1 MVPQQ
6 AFGLFSSN
14 TFVYSLS
21 QERVLNY
28 LPKLLIAEGKRGIM
42 HPLQP
47 SDDKLAEVHAASFLR
62 IAALSLGA
70 GSLIY
75 LFVLRFTV
83 PDQVARMAGPSAL
96 LLVSAIALHCLRRHR
111 IRVGLL
117 ALGFGVW
124 LEITLMAAITG
135 GVKAP
140 AIYLYPL
147 IILMAGWLIGQ
158 RMALAFAFIS
168 VLACVIL
175 TLADSVGLLVPVPNR
190 SHLLLIIQAG
200 VLIFTAFIVI
210 RIVGGYQAR
219 IEDVKRLGGELHE
232 RISALAASEASFH
245 GLFNTVYEAIYILD
259 RDGRFLA
266 VNDGAVRMYG
276 YPREALV
283 GRTPEFVS
291 APGRN
296 DLANVAAMMAQAFAG
311 EPQRFEFWG
320 LRASGEAFPKDVRLV
335 RGTWFGQDVLIAT
348 ADDIT
353 EQVKARAEVR
363 SLNESLEKRVQE
375 RTSDLTA
382 ANRELESFAYSISHD
397 LRSPLRA
404 IDGFSHLLAEE
415 YGHKLDD
422 QGRDYLGRVRKA
434 VQRMG
439 TLIDD
444 ILELSRV
451 TRKEMRREQV
461 DLGRLAMEVNEEI
474 ARGWSG
480 NLPILSL
487 PQRCMVDGD
496 PQLLRLMMQNLL
508 GNAWKYTSRNPAPT
522 VEFGSESVDGKQAF
536 YVRDNGV
543 GFDMA
548 HAGRLFTPFQRL
560 HKPEDFQGSGI
571 GLATVAR
578 IVHRHGGR
586 IWAVSAPDAGAT
598 FRFTLG

>member
-1 MVPQQ
+1 MQ
-6 AFGLFSSN
+6 A
-14 TFVYSLS
+14 
-21 QERVLNY
+21 
-28 LPKLLIAEGKRGIM
+28 
-42 HPLQP
+42 LQT
-47 SDDKLAEVHAASFLR
+47 SDDQLAEEHAAAFLLM
-62 IAALSLGA
+62 AALSLAA

-75 LFVLRFTV
+75 LLILRLAV
-83 PDQVARMAGPSAL
+83 PDQIMRMAGPSVL
-96 LLVSAIALHCLRRHR
+96 MLVSAFAIYCHRRRR
-111 IRVGLL
+111 IRAGLL
-117 ALGFGVW
+117 ALGIGIW
-124 LEITLMAAITG
+124 LEITLMAVITG
-135 GVKAP
+135 GMKAP

-147 IILMAGWLIGQ
+147 IILMAGWLLGL
-158 RMALAFAFIS
+158 RLALGFAFMS

-175 TLADSVGLLVPVPNR
+175 TLAESAGLIEPVPNR
-190 SHLLLIIQAG
+190 SLLLLVIQAG
-200 VLIFTAFIVI
+200 ALIFTTVIVS
-210 RIVGGYQAR
+210 RIVGSYQAR
-219 IEDVKRLGGELHE
+219 LEDVKRLGTELNQ
-232 RISALAASEASFH
+232 RMSALAASEASFH

-276 YPREALV
+276 YPRETLV

-291 APGRN
+291 APDRN
-296 DLANVAAMMAQAFAG
+296 DLAAVAAMMQRAFAG

-320 LRASGEAFPKDVRLV
+320 RRADGEAFPKDVRLV

-353 EQVKARAEVR
+353 GQVQAREEIR
-363 SLNESLEKRVQE
+363 RLNAGLEKRVQE
-375 RTSDLTA
+375 RTSELTA

-404 IDGFSHLLAEE
+404 IDGFSHLLAEDYE
-415 YGHKLDD
+415 DKLDH

-451 TRKEMRREQV
+451 TRQEMRRESV
-461 DLGRLAMEVNEEI
+461 DLGRLAEELNEEI
-474 ARGWSG
+474 ARAWPGKQ
-480 NLPILSL
+480 PAISL
-487 PQRCMVDGD
+487 PGRCLAEGD
-496 PQLLRLMMQNLL
+496 PQLLRLMLQNLL
-508 GNAWKYTSRNPAPT
+508 ENAWKYSGRNPAPEI
-522 VEFGSESVDGKQAF
+522 EFGCETLDGRQVC

-560 HKPEDFQGSGI
+560 HKPEDFQGNGI

-578 IVHRHGGR
+578 IVRRHGGR
-586 IWAVSAPDAGAT
+586 IWAESAPGAGAT

>member
-1 MVPQQ
+1 MQ
-6 AFGLFSSN
+6 A
-14 TFVYSLS
+14 
-21 QERVLNY
+21 
-28 LPKLLIAEGKRGIM
+28 
-42 HPLQP
+42 LQP
-47 SDDKLAEVHAASFLR
+47 SDDQLAEEHAAAFLLM
-62 IAALSLGA
+62 AALSLAA

-75 LFVLRFTV
+75 LLILRLAV
-83 PDQVARMAGPSAL
+83 PDQIMRMAGPSVL
-96 LLVSAIALHCLRRHR
+96 MLVSAFAIYCHRRRR
-111 IRVGLL
+111 IRAGLL
-117 ALGFGVW
+117 ALGIGIW
-124 LEITLMAAITG
+124 LEITLMAVITG

-147 IILMAGWLIGQ
+147 IILMAGWLLGL
-158 RMALAFAFIS
+158 RLALGFAFMS

-175 TLADSVGLLVPVPNR
+175 TLAESAGLIEPVPNR
-190 SHLLLIIQAG
+190 SLLLLVIQAG
-200 VLIFTAFIVI
+200 ALIFTTVIVS
-210 RIVGGYQAR
+210 RIVGSYQAR
-219 IEDVKRLGGELHE
+219 LEDVKRLGTELNQ
-232 RISALAASEASFH
+232 RMSALAASEASFH

-276 YPREALV
+276 YPRETLV

-291 APGRN
+291 APDRN
-296 DLANVAAMMAQAFAG
+296 DLAAVAAMMQRAFAG

-320 LRASGEAFPKDVRLV
+320 RRADGEAFPKDVRLV

-353 EQVKARAEVR
+353 GQVQAREEIR
-363 SLNESLEKRVQE
+363 RLNAGLEKRVQE
-375 RTSDLTA
+375 RTSELTA

-404 IDGFSHLLAEE
+404 IDGFSHLLAEDYE
-415 YGHKLDD
+415 DKLDH

-451 TRKEMRREQV
+451 TRQEMRREPV
-461 DLGRLAMEVNEEI
+461 DLGRLAAELNEEI
-474 ARGWSG
+474 ARAWPGKQ
-480 NLPILSL
+480 PAISL
-487 PQRCMVDGD
+487 PGRCLAEGD
-496 PQLLRLMMQNLL
+496 PQLLRLMLQNLL
-508 GNAWKYTSRNPAPT
+508 ENAWKYSGRNPAPEI
-522 VEFGSESVDGKQAF
+522 EFGCETLDGRQVC

-560 HKPEDFQGSGI
+560 HKPEDFQGNGI

-578 IVHRHGGR
+578 IVRRHGGR
-586 IWAVSAPDAGAT
+586 IWAESAPGAGAT

>member
-1 MVPQQ
+1 MQ
-6 AFGLFSSN
+6 A
-14 TFVYSLS
+14 
-21 QERVLNY
+21 
-28 LPKLLIAEGKRGIM
+28 
-42 HPLQP
+42 LQP
-47 SDDKLAEVHAASFLR
+47 SDDQLAEEHAAAFLLM
-62 IAALSLGA
+62 AALSLAA

-75 LFVLRFTV
+75 LLILRLAV
-83 PDQVARMAGPSAL
+83 PDQIMRMAGPSVL
-96 LLVSAIALHCLRRHR
+96 MLVSAFAIYCHRRRR
-111 IRVGLL
+111 IRAGLL
-117 ALGFGVW
+117 ALGIGIW
-124 LEITLMAAITG
+124 LEITLMAVITG
-135 GVKAP
+135 GMKAP

-147 IILMAGWLIGQ
+147 IILMAGWLLGL
-158 RMALAFAFIS
+158 RLALGFAFMS

-175 TLADSVGLLVPVPNR
+175 TLAESAGLIEPVPNR
-190 SHLLLIIQAG
+190 SLLLLVIQAG
-200 VLIFTAFIVI
+200 ALIFTTVIVS
-210 RIVGGYQAR
+210 RIVGSYQAR
-219 IEDVKRLGGELHE
+219 LEDVKRLGTELNQ
-232 RISALAASEASFH
+232 RMSALAASEASFH

-276 YPREALV
+276 YPRETLV

-291 APGRN
+291 APDRN
-296 DLANVAAMMAQAFAG
+296 DLAAVAAMMQRAFAG

-320 LRASGEAFPKDVRLV
+320 RRADGEAFPKDVRLV

-353 EQVKARAEVR
+353 GQVQAREEIR
-363 SLNESLEKRVQE
+363 RLNAGLEKRVQE
-375 RTSDLTA
+375 RTSELTA

-404 IDGFSHLLAEE
+404 IDGFSHLLAEDYE
-415 YGHKLDD
+415 DKLDH

-451 TRKEMRREQV
+451 TRQEMRREPV
-461 DLGRLAMEVNEEI
+461 DLGRLAEELNEEI
-474 ARGWSG
+474 ARAWPGKQ
-480 NLPILSL
+480 PAISL
-487 PQRCMVDGD
+487 PGRCLAEGD
-496 PQLLRLMMQNLL
+496 PQLLRLMLQNLL
-508 GNAWKYTSRNPAPT
+508 ENAWKYSGRNSAPEI
-522 VEFGSESVDGKQAF
+522 EFGCETLDGRQVC

-560 HKPEDFQGSGI
+560 HKPEDFQGNGI

-578 IVHRHGGR
+578 IVRRHGGR
-586 IWAVSAPDAGAT
+586 IWAESAPGAGAT

>member
-1 MVPQQ
+1 MQ
-6 AFGLFSSN
+6 A
-14 TFVYSLS
+14 
-21 QERVLNY
+21 
-28 LPKLLIAEGKRGIM
+28 
-42 HPLQP
+42 LQP
-47 SDDKLAEVHAASFLR
+47 SDDQLAEEHAAAFLLM
-62 IAALSLGA
+62 AALSLAA

-75 LFVLRFTV
+75 LLILRLAV
-83 PDQVARMAGPSAL
+83 PDQIMRMAGPSVL
-96 LLVSAIALHCLRRHR
+96 MLVSAFAIYCHRRRR
-111 IRVGLL
+111 IRAGLL
-117 ALGFGVW
+117 ALGIGIW
-124 LEITLMAAITG
+124 LEITLMAVITG
-135 GVKAP
+135 GMKAP

-147 IILMAGWLIGQ
+147 IILMAGWLLGL
-158 RMALAFAFIS
+158 RLALGFAFMS

-175 TLADSVGLLVPVPNR
+175 TLAESAGLIEPVPNR
-190 SHLLLIIQAG
+190 SLLLLVIQAG
-200 VLIFTAFIVI
+200 ALIFTTVIVS
-210 RIVGGYQAR
+210 RIVGSYQAR
-219 IEDVKRLGGELHE
+219 LEDVKRLGTELNQ
-232 RISALAASEASFH
+232 RMSALAASEASFH

-276 YPREALV
+276 YPRETLV

-291 APGRN
+291 APDRN
-296 DLANVAAMMAQAFAG
+296 DLAAVAAMMQRAFAG

-320 LRASGEAFPKDVRLV
+320 RRADGEAFPKDVRLV

-353 EQVKARAEVR
+353 GQVQAREEIR
-363 SLNESLEKRVQE
+363 RLNAGLEKRVQE
-375 RTSDLTA
+375 RTSELTA

-404 IDGFSHLLAEE
+404 IDGFSHLLAEDYE
-415 YGHKLDD
+415 DKLDH

-451 TRKEMRREQV
+451 TRQEMRRESV
-461 DLGRLAMEVNEEI
+461 DLGRLAEELNEEI
-474 ARGWSG
+474 ARAWPGKQ
-480 NLPILSL
+480 PAISL
-487 PQRCMVDGD
+487 PGRCLAEGD
-496 PQLLRLMMQNLL
+496 PQLLRLMLQNLL
-508 GNAWKYTSRNPAPT
+508 ENAWKYSGRNPAPEI
-522 VEFGSESVDGKQAF
+522 EFGCETLDGRQVC

-560 HKPEDFQGSGI
+560 HKPEEFQGNGI

-578 IVHRHGGR
+578 IVRRHGGR
-586 IWAVSAPDAGAT
+586 IWAESAPGAGAT

>member
-1 MVPQQ
+1 M
-6 AFGLFSSN
+6 FSSN

>member
-1 MVPQQ
+1 MQ
-6 AFGLFSSN
+6 A
-14 TFVYSLS
+14 
-21 QERVLNY
+21 
-28 LPKLLIAEGKRGIM
+28 
-42 HPLQP
+42 LQP
-47 SDDKLAEVHAASFLR
+47 SDDQLAEEHAAAFLLM
-62 IAALSLGA
+62 AALSLAA

-75 LFVLRFTV
+75 LLTLRLAV
-83 PDQVARMAGPSAL
+83 PDQVARLAGPSVL
-96 LLVSAIALHCLRRHR
+96 ILVSAFAIYCHRRR
-111 IRVGLL
+111 RVRAGLL
-117 ALGFGVW
+117 ALGIGIW
-124 LEITLMAAITG
+124 LEITLMAVITG
-135 GVKAP
+135 GMKAP

-147 IILMAGWLIGQ
+147 IILMAGWLLGL
-158 RMALAFAFIS
+158 RLALGFAFMS
-168 VLACVIL
+168 VLACVVL
-175 TLADSVGLLVPVPNR
+175 TLAESAGLIAPVPNR
-190 SHLLLIIQAG
+190 SLLLLVIQAG
-200 VLIFTAFIVI
+200 ALIFTTVIVS
-210 RIVGGYQAR
+210 RIVGSYQAR
-219 IEDVKRLGGELHE
+219 LEDVKRLGTELNE
-232 RISALAASEASFH
+232 RMSALAASEASFH

-276 YPREALV
+276 YPREILV

-296 DLANVAAMMAQAFAG
+296 DLAAVAAMMQRAFAG

-320 LRASGEAFPKDVRLV
+320 RRADGEAFPKEVRLV

-353 EQVKARAEVR
+353 GQVQAREEIR
-363 SLNESLEKRVQE
+363 HLNAGLEKRVQE
-375 RTSDLTA
+375 RTSELTA

-404 IDGFSHLLAEE
+404 IDGFSHLLAEDYE
-415 YGHKLDD
+415 GKLDE

-451 TRKEMRREQV
+451 TRQEMRREPV
-461 DLGRLAMEVNEEI
+461 DLGRLAAELNEEI
-474 ARGWSG
+474 ARAW
-480 NLPILSL
+480 PDRHPALSL
-487 PQRCMVDGD
+487 TGHCLVEGD
-496 PQLLRLMMQNLL
+496 PQLLRLMLQNLL
-508 GNAWKYTSRNPAPT
+508 ENAWKYSARHPAPEI
-522 VEFGSESVDGKQAF
+522 EFGCETLDGRQVC

-560 HKPEDFQGSGI
+560 HKPEEFQGNGI
-571 GLATVAR
+571 GLATVSR
-578 IVHRHGGR
+578 IVRRHGGR
-586 IWAVSAPDAGAT
+586 IWAESSPGAGAT

>member
-1 MVPQQ
+1 MQ
-6 AFGLFSSN
+6 A
-14 TFVYSLS
+14 
-21 QERVLNY
+21 
-28 LPKLLIAEGKRGIM
+28 
-42 HPLQP
+42 LQT
-47 SDDKLAEVHAASFLR
+47 SDDQLAEEHAAAFLLM
-62 IAALSLGA
+62 AALSLAA

-75 LFVLRFTV
+75 LLILRLAV
-83 PDQVARMAGPSAL
+83 PDQIMRMAGPSVL
-96 LLVSAIALHCLRRHR
+96 MLVSAFAIYCHRRRR
-111 IRVGLL
+111 IRAGLL
-117 ALGFGVW
+117 ALGIGIW
-124 LEITLMAAITG
+124 LEITLMAVITG

-147 IILMAGWLIGQ
+147 IILMAGWLLGL
-158 RMALAFAFIS
+158 RLALGFAFMS

-175 TLADSVGLLVPVPNR
+175 TLAESAGLIEPVPNR
-190 SHLLLIIQAG
+190 SLLLLVIQAG
-200 VLIFTAFIVI
+200 ALIFTTVIVS
-210 RIVGGYQAR
+210 RIVGSYQAR
-219 IEDVKRLGGELHE
+219 LEDVKRLGTELNQ
-232 RISALAASEASFH
+232 RMSALAASEASFH

-276 YPREALV
+276 YPRETLV

-291 APGRN
+291 APDRN
-296 DLANVAAMMAQAFAG
+296 DLAAVAAMMQRAFAG

-320 LRASGEAFPKDVRLV
+320 RRADGEAFPKDVRLV

-353 EQVKARAEVR
+353 GQVQAREEIR
-363 SLNESLEKRVQE
+363 RLNAGLEKRVQE
-375 RTSDLTA
+375 RTSELTA

-404 IDGFSHLLAEE
+404 IDGFSHLLAEDYE
-415 YGHKLDD
+415 DKLDH

-451 TRKEMRREQV
+451 TRQEMRREPV
-461 DLGRLAMEVNEEI
+461 DLGRLAAELNEEI
-474 ARGWSG
+474 ARAWPGKQ
-480 NLPILSL
+480 PAISL
-487 PQRCMVDGD
+487 PGRCLAEGN
-496 PQLLRLMMQNLL
+496 PQLLRLMLQNLL
-508 GNAWKYTSRNPAPT
+508 ENAWKYSGRNPAPEI
-522 VEFGSESVDGKQAF
+522 EFGCETLDGRQVC

-560 HKPEDFQGSGI
+560 HKPEDFQGNGI

-578 IVHRHGGR
+578 IVRRHGGR
-586 IWAVSAPDAGAT
+586 IWAESAPGAGAT

>member
-1 MVPQQ
+1 MQ
-6 AFGLFSSN
+6 
-14 TFVYSLS
+14 T
-21 QERVLNY
+21 
-28 LPKLLIAEGKRGIM
+28 
-42 HPLQP
+42 LQP
-47 SDDKLAEVHAASFLR
+47 SDDQLAEEHAAAFLLM
-62 IAALSLGA
+62 AALSLAA

-75 LFVLRFTV
+75 LLILRLAV
-83 PDQVARMAGPSAL
+83 PDQIMRMAGPSVL
-96 LLVSAIALHCLRRHR
+96 MLVSAFAIYCHRRRR
-111 IRVGLL
+111 IRAGLL
-117 ALGFGVW
+117 ALGIGIW
-124 LEITLMAAITG
+124 LEITLMAVITG

-147 IILMAGWLIGQ
+147 IILMAGWLLGL
-158 RMALAFAFIS
+158 RLALGFAFMS

-175 TLADSVGLLVPVPNR
+175 TLAESAGLIEPVPNR
-190 SHLLLIIQAG
+190 SLLLLVIQAG
-200 VLIFTAFIVI
+200 ALIFTTVIVS
-210 RIVGGYQAR
+210 RIVGSYQAR
-219 IEDVKRLGGELHE
+219 LEDVKRLGTELNQ
-232 RISALAASEASFH
+232 RMSALAASEASFH

-276 YPREALV
+276 YPRETLV

-291 APGRN
+291 APDRN
-296 DLANVAAMMAQAFAG
+296 DLAAVAAMMQRAFAG

-320 LRASGEAFPKDVRLV
+320 RRADGEAFPKDVRLV

-353 EQVKARAEVR
+353 GQVQAREEIR
-363 SLNESLEKRVQE
+363 RLNAGLEKRVQE
-375 RTSDLTA
+375 RTSELTA

-404 IDGFSHLLAEE
+404 IDGFSHLLAEDYE
-415 YGHKLDD
+415 DKLDH

-451 TRKEMRREQV
+451 TRQEMRREPV
-461 DLGRLAMEVNEEI
+461 DLGRLAAELNEEI
-474 ARGWSG
+474 ARAWPGKQ
-480 NLPILSL
+480 PAISL
-487 PQRCMVDGD
+487 PGRCLAEGD
-496 PQLLRLMMQNLL
+496 PQLLRLMLQNLL
-508 GNAWKYTSRNPAPT
+508 ENAWKYSGRNPAPEI
-522 VEFGSESVDGKQAF
+522 EFGCETLDGRQVC

-560 HKPEDFQGSGI
+560 HKPEDFQGNGI

-578 IVHRHGGR
+578 IVRRHGGR
-586 IWAVSAPDAGAT
+586 IWAESAPGAGAT

>member
-1 MVPQQ
+1 MQ
-6 AFGLFSSN
+6 A
-14 TFVYSLS
+14 
-21 QERVLNY
+21 
-28 LPKLLIAEGKRGIM
+28 
-42 HPLQP
+42 LQP
-47 SDDKLAEVHAASFLR
+47 SDDQLAEEHAAAFLLM
-62 IAALSLGA
+62 AALSLAA

-75 LFVLRFTV
+75 LLILRLAV
-83 PDQVARMAGPSAL
+83 PDQIMRMAGPSVL
-96 LLVSAIALHCLRRHR
+96 MLVSAFAIYCHRRRR
-111 IRVGLL
+111 IRAGLL
-117 ALGFGVW
+117 ALGIGIW
-124 LEITLMAAITG
+124 LEITLMAVITG
-135 GVKAP
+135 GMKAP

-147 IILMAGWLIGQ
+147 IILMAGWLLGL
-158 RMALAFAFIS
+158 RLALGFAFMS

-175 TLADSVGLLVPVPNR
+175 TLAESAGLIEPVPNR
-190 SHLLLIIQAG
+190 SLLLLVIQAG
-200 VLIFTAFIVI
+200 ALIFTTVIVS
-210 RIVGGYQAR
+210 RIVGSYQAR
-219 IEDVKRLGGELHE
+219 LEDVKRLGTELNQ
-232 RISALAASEASFH
+232 RMSALAASEASFH

-276 YPREALV
+276 YPRETLV

-291 APGRN
+291 APDRN
-296 DLANVAAMMAQAFAG
+296 DLAAVAAMMQRAFAG

-320 LRASGEAFPKDVRLV
+320 RRADGEAFPKDVRLV

-353 EQVKARAEVR
+353 GQVQAREEIR
-363 SLNESLEKRVQE
+363 RLNAGLEKRVQE
-375 RTSDLTA
+375 RTSELTA

-404 IDGFSHLLAEE
+404 IDGFSHLLAEDYE
-415 YGHKLDD
+415 DKLDH

-451 TRKEMRREQV
+451 TRQEMRREPV
-461 DLGRLAMEVNEEI
+461 DLGRLAAELNEEI
-474 ARGWSG
+474 ARAWPGKQ
-480 NLPILSL
+480 PAISL
-487 PQRCMVDGD
+487 PGRCLAEGD
-496 PQLLRLMMQNLL
+496 PQLLRLMLQNLL
-508 GNAWKYTSRNPAPT
+508 ENAWKYSGRNPAPEI
-522 VEFGSESVDGKQAF
+522 EFGCETLDGRQVC

-560 HKPEDFQGSGI
+560 HKPEDFQGNGI

-578 IVHRHGGR
+578 IVRRHGGR
-586 IWAVSAPDAGAT
+586 IWAESAPGAGAT

>member
-1 MVPQQ
+1 MQ
-6 AFGLFSSN
+6 
-14 TFVYSLS
+14 T
-21 QERVLNY
+21 
-28 LPKLLIAEGKRGIM
+28 
-42 HPLQP
+42 LQP
-47 SDDKLAEVHAASFLR
+47 SDDQLAEEHAAAFLLM
-62 IAALSLGA
+62 AALSLAA

-75 LFVLRFTV
+75 LLILRLAV
-83 PDQVARMAGPSAL
+83 PDQIMRMAGPSVL
-96 LLVSAIALHCLRRHR
+96 MLVSAFAIYCHRRRR
-111 IRVGLL
+111 IRAGLL
-117 ALGFGVW
+117 ALGIGIW
-124 LEITLMAAITG
+124 LEITLMAVITG
-135 GVKAP
+135 GMKAP

-147 IILMAGWLIGQ
+147 IILMAGWLLGL
-158 RMALAFAFIS
+158 RLALGFAFMS
-168 VLACVIL
+168 VLACVVL
-175 TLADSVGLLVPVPNR
+175 TLAESAGLIEPVPNR
-190 SHLLLIIQAG
+190 SLLLLVIQAG
-200 VLIFTAFIVI
+200 ALIFTTVIVS
-210 RIVGGYQAR
+210 RIVGSYQAR
-219 IEDVKRLGGELHE
+219 LEDVKRLGTELNQ
-232 RISALAASEASFH
+232 RMSALAASEASFH

-276 YPREALV
+276 YPRETLV

-291 APGRN
+291 APDRN
-296 DLANVAAMMAQAFAG
+296 DLAAVAAMMQRAFAG

-320 LRASGEAFPKDVRLV
+320 RRADGEAFPKDVRLV

-353 EQVKARAEVR
+353 GQVQAREEIR
-363 SLNESLEKRVQE
+363 RLNAGLEKRVQE
-375 RTSDLTA
+375 RTSELTA

-404 IDGFSHLLAEE
+404 IDGFSHLLAEDYE
-415 YGHKLDD
+415 DKLDH

-451 TRKEMRREQV
+451 TRQEMRREPV
-461 DLGRLAMEVNEEI
+461 DLGRLAAELNEEI
-474 ARGWSG
+474 ARAWPGKQ
-480 NLPILSL
+480 PAISL
-487 PQRCMVDGD
+487 PGRCLAEGD
-496 PQLLRLMMQNLL
+496 PQLLRLMLQNLL
-508 GNAWKYTSRNPAPT
+508 ENAWKYSGRNPAPEI
-522 VEFGSESVDGKQAF
+522 EFGCETLDGRQVC

-560 HKPEDFQGSGI
+560 HKPEDFQGNGI

-578 IVHRHGGR
+578 IVRRHGGR
-586 IWAVSAPDAGAT
+586 IWAESAPGAGAT

>member
-1 MVPQQ
+1 MQ
-6 AFGLFSSN
+6 A
-14 TFVYSLS
+14 
-21 QERVLNY
+21 
-28 LPKLLIAEGKRGIM
+28 
-42 HPLQP
+42 LQP
-47 SDDKLAEVHAASFLR
+47 SDDQLAEEHAAAFLLM
-62 IAALSLGA
+62 AALSLAA

-75 LFVLRFTV
+75 LLILRLAV
-83 PDQVARMAGPSAL
+83 PDQIMRMAGPSVL
-96 LLVSAIALHCLRRHR
+96 MLVSAFAIYCHRRRR
-111 IRVGLL
+111 IRAGLL
-117 ALGFGVW
+117 ALGIGIW
-124 LEITLMAAITG
+124 LEITLMAVITG
-135 GVKAP
+135 GMKAP

-147 IILMAGWLIGQ
+147 IILMAGWLLGL
-158 RMALAFAFIS
+158 RLALGFAFMS

-175 TLADSVGLLVPVPNR
+175 TLAESAGLIEPVPNR
-190 SHLLLIIQAG
+190 SLLLLVIQAG
-200 VLIFTAFIVI
+200 ALIFTTVIVS
-210 RIVGGYQAR
+210 RIVGSYQAR
-219 IEDVKRLGGELHE
+219 LEDVKRLGTELNQ
-232 RISALAASEASFH
+232 RMSALAASEASFH

-276 YPREALV
+276 YPRETLV

-291 APGRN
+291 APDRN
-296 DLANVAAMMAQAFAG
+296 DLAAVAAMMQRAFAG

-320 LRASGEAFPKDVRLV
+320 RRADGEAFPKDVRLV

-353 EQVKARAEVR
+353 GQVQAREEIR
-363 SLNESLEKRVQE
+363 RLNAGLEKRVQE
-375 RTSDLTA
+375 RTSELTA

-404 IDGFSHLLAEE
+404 IDGFSHLLAEDYE
-415 YGHKLDD
+415 DKLDH

-451 TRKEMRREQV
+451 TRQEMRREPV
-461 DLGRLAMEVNEEI
+461 DLGRLAEELNEEI
-474 ARGWSG
+474 ARAWPGKQ
-480 NLPILSL
+480 PAISL
-487 PQRCMVDGD
+487 PGRCLAEGD
-496 PQLLRLMMQNLL
+496 PQLLRLMLQNLL
-508 GNAWKYTSRNPAPT
+508 ENAWKYSGRNPAPEI
-522 VEFGSESVDGKQAF
+522 EFGCETLDGRQVC

-560 HKPEDFQGSGI
+560 HKPEDFQGNGI

-578 IVHRHGGR
+578 IVRRHGGR
-586 IWAVSAPDAGAT
+586 IWAESAPGAGAT

>member
-1 MVPQQ
+1 MQ
-6 AFGLFSSN
+6 A
-14 TFVYSLS
+14 
-21 QERVLNY
+21 
-28 LPKLLIAEGKRGIM
+28 
-42 HPLQP
+42 LQP
-47 SDDKLAEVHAASFLR
+47 SDDQLAEEHAAAFLLM
-62 IAALSLGA
+62 AALSLAA

-75 LFVLRFTV
+75 LLTLRLAV
-83 PDQVARMAGPSAL
+83 PDQVARLAGPSVL
-96 LLVSAIALHCLRRHR
+96 ILVSAFAIYCHRRRR
-111 IRVGLL
+111 IRAGLL
-117 ALGFGVW
+117 ALGIGIW
-124 LEITLMAAITG
+124 LEITLMAVITG
-135 GVKAP
+135 GMKAP

-147 IILMAGWLIGQ
+147 IILMAGWLLGL
-158 RMALAFAFIS
+158 RLALGFAFMS

-175 TLADSVGLLVPVPNR
+175 TLAESAGLIEPVPNR
-190 SHLLLIIQAG
+190 SLLLLVIQAG
-200 VLIFTAFIVI
+200 ALIFTTVIVS
-210 RIVGGYQAR
+210 RIVGSYQAR
-219 IEDVKRLGGELHE
+219 LEDVKRLGTELNQ
-232 RISALAASEASFH
+232 RMSALAASEASFH

-276 YPREALV
+276 YPRETLV

-291 APGRN
+291 APDRN
-296 DLANVAAMMAQAFAG
+296 DLAAVAAMMQRAFAG

-320 LRASGEAFPKDVRLV
+320 RRADGEAFPKDVRLV

-353 EQVKARAEVR
+353 GQVQAREEIR
-363 SLNESLEKRVQE
+363 RLNAGLEKRVQE
-375 RTSDLTA
+375 RTSELTA

-404 IDGFSHLLAEE
+404 IDGFSHLLAEDYE
-415 YGHKLDD
+415 DKLDH

-451 TRKEMRREQV
+451 TRQEMRREPV
-461 DLGRLAMEVNEEI
+461 DLGRLAAELNEEI
-474 ARGWSG
+474 ARAWPGKQ
-480 NLPILSL
+480 PAISL
-487 PQRCMVDGD
+487 PGRCLAEGN
-496 PQLLRLMMQNLL
+496 PQLLRLMLQNLL
-508 GNAWKYTSRNPAPT
+508 ENAWKYSGRNPAPEI
-522 VEFGSESVDGKQAF
+522 EFGCETLDGRQVC

-560 HKPEDFQGSGI
+560 HKPEDFQGNGI

-578 IVHRHGGR
+578 IVRRHGGR
-586 IWAVSAPDAGAT
+586 IWAESAPGAGAT

>member
-1 MVPQQ
+1 MQ
-6 AFGLFSSN
+6 
-14 TFVYSLS
+14 T
-21 QERVLNY
+21 
-28 LPKLLIAEGKRGIM
+28 
-42 HPLQP
+42 LQP
-47 SDDKLAEVHAASFLR
+47 SDDQLAEEHAAAFLLM
-62 IAALSLGA
+62 AALSLAA

-75 LFVLRFTV
+75 LLILRLAV
-83 PDQVARMAGPSAL
+83 PDQIMRMAGPSVL
-96 LLVSAIALHCLRRHR
+96 MLVSAFAIYCHRRRR
-111 IRVGLL
+111 IRAGLL
-117 ALGFGVW
+117 ALGIGIW
-124 LEITLMAAITG
+124 LEITLMAVITG
-135 GVKAP
+135 GMKAP

-147 IILMAGWLIGQ
+147 IILMAGWLLGL
-158 RMALAFAFIS
+158 RLALGFAFMS

-175 TLADSVGLLVPVPNR
+175 TLAESAGLIEPVPNR
-190 SHLLLIIQAG
+190 SLLLLVIQAG
-200 VLIFTAFIVI
+200 ALIFTTVIVS
-210 RIVGGYQAR
+210 RIVGSYQAR
-219 IEDVKRLGGELHE
+219 LEDVKRLGTELNQ
-232 RISALAASEASFH
+232 RMSALAASEASFH

-276 YPREALV
+276 YPRETLV

-291 APGRN
+291 APDRN
-296 DLANVAAMMAQAFAG
+296 DLAAVAAMMQRAFAG

-320 LRASGEAFPKDVRLV
+320 RRADGEAFPKDVRLV

-353 EQVKARAEVR
+353 GQVQAREEIR
-363 SLNESLEKRVQE
+363 RLNAGLEKRVQE
-375 RTSDLTA
+375 RTSELTA

-404 IDGFSHLLAEE
+404 IDGFSHLLAEDYE
-415 YGHKLDD
+415 DKLDH

-451 TRKEMRREQV
+451 TRQEMRREPV
-461 DLGRLAMEVNEEI
+461 DLGRLAAELNEEI
-474 ARGWSG
+474 ARAWPGKQ
-480 NLPILSL
+480 PAISL
-487 PQRCMVDGD
+487 PGRCLAEGD
-496 PQLLRLMMQNLL
+496 PQLLRLMLQNLL
-508 GNAWKYTSRNPAPT
+508 ENAWKYSGRNPAPEI
-522 VEFGSESVDGKQAF
+522 EFGCETLDGRQVC

-560 HKPEDFQGSGI
+560 HKPEDFQGNGI

-578 IVHRHGGR
+578 IVRRHGGR
-586 IWAVSAPDAGAT
+586 IWAESAPGAGAT

>member
-1 MVPQQ
+1 MQ
-6 AFGLFSSN
+6 A
-14 TFVYSLS
+14 
-21 QERVLNY
+21 
-28 LPKLLIAEGKRGIM
+28 
-42 HPLQP
+42 LQT
-47 SDDKLAEVHAASFLR
+47 SDDQLAEEHAAAFLLM
-62 IAALSLGA
+62 AALSLAA

-75 LFVLRFTV
+75 LLILRLAV
-83 PDQVARMAGPSAL
+83 PDQIMRMAGPSVL
-96 LLVSAIALHCLRRHR
+96 MLVSAFAIYCHRRRR
-111 IRVGLL
+111 IRAGLL
-117 ALGFGVW
+117 ALGIGIW
-124 LEITLMAAITG
+124 LEITLMAVITG

-147 IILMAGWLIGQ
+147 IILMAGWLLGL
-158 RMALAFAFIS
+158 RLALGFAFMS

-175 TLADSVGLLVPVPNR
+175 TLAESAGLIEPVPNR
-190 SHLLLIIQAG
+190 SLLLLVIQAG
-200 VLIFTAFIVI
+200 ALIFTTVIVS
-210 RIVGGYQAR
+210 RIVGSYQAR
-219 IEDVKRLGGELHE
+219 LEDVKRLGTELNQ
-232 RISALAASEASFH
+232 RMSALAASEASFH

-276 YPREALV
+276 YPRETLV

-291 APGRN
+291 APDRN
-296 DLANVAAMMAQAFAG
+296 DLAAVAAMMQRAFAG

-320 LRASGEAFPKDVRLV
+320 RRADGEAFPKDVRLV

-353 EQVKARAEVR
+353 GQVQAREEIR
-363 SLNESLEKRVQE
+363 RLNAGLEKRVQE
-375 RTSDLTA
+375 RTSELTA

-404 IDGFSHLLAEE
+404 IDGFSHLLAEDYE
-415 YGHKLDD
+415 DKLDH

-451 TRKEMRREQV
+451 TRQEMRRESV
-461 DLGRLAMEVNEEI
+461 DLGRLAEELNEEI
-474 ARGWSG
+474 ARAWPGKQ
-480 NLPILSL
+480 PAISL
-487 PQRCMVDGD
+487 PGRCLAEGD
-496 PQLLRLMMQNLL
+496 PQLLRLMLQNLL
-508 GNAWKYTSRNPAPT
+508 ENAWKYSGRNPAPEI
-522 VEFGSESVDGKQAF
+522 EFGCETLDGRQVC

-560 HKPEDFQGSGI
+560 HKPEDFQGNGI

-578 IVHRHGGR
+578 IVRRHGGR
-586 IWAVSAPDAGAT
+586 IWAESAPGAGAT

>member
-1 MVPQQ
+1 MQ
-6 AFGLFSSN
+6 
-14 TFVYSLS
+14 T
-21 QERVLNY
+21 
-28 LPKLLIAEGKRGIM
+28 
-42 HPLQP
+42 LQP
-47 SDDKLAEVHAASFLR
+47 SDDQLAEEHAAAFLLM
-62 IAALSLGA
+62 AALSLAA

-75 LFVLRFTV
+75 LLILRLAV
-83 PDQVARMAGPSAL
+83 PDQIMRMAGPSVL
-96 LLVSAIALHCLRRHR
+96 MLVSAFAIYCHRRRR
-111 IRVGLL
+111 IRAGLL
-117 ALGFGVW
+117 ALGIGIW
-124 LEITLMAAITG
+124 LEITLMAVITG
-135 GVKAP
+135 GMKAP

-147 IILMAGWLIGQ
+147 IILMAGWLLGL
-158 RMALAFAFIS
+158 RLALGFAFMS

-175 TLADSVGLLVPVPNR
+175 TLAESAGLIEPVPNR
-190 SHLLLIIQAG
+190 SLLLLVIQAG
-200 VLIFTAFIVI
+200 ALIFTTVIVS
-210 RIVGGYQAR
+210 RIVGSYQAR
-219 IEDVKRLGGELHE
+219 LEDVKRLGTELNQ
-232 RISALAASEASFH
+232 RMSALAASEASFH

-276 YPREALV
+276 YPRETLV

-291 APGRN
+291 APDRN
-296 DLANVAAMMAQAFAG
+296 DLAAVAAMMQRAFAG

-320 LRASGEAFPKDVRLV
+320 RRADGEAFPKDVRLV

-353 EQVKARAEVR
+353 GQVQAREEIR
-363 SLNESLEKRVQE
+363 RLNAGLEKRVQE
-375 RTSDLTA
+375 RTSELTA

-404 IDGFSHLLAEE
+404 IDGFSHLLAEDYE
-415 YGHKLDD
+415 DKLDH

-451 TRKEMRREQV
+451 TRQEMRREPV
-461 DLGRLAMEVNEEI
+461 DLGRLAEELNEEI
-474 ARGWSG
+474 ARAWPGKQ
-480 NLPILSL
+480 PAISL
-487 PQRCMVDGD
+487 PGRCLAEGD
-496 PQLLRLMMQNLL
+496 PQLLRLMLQNLL
-508 GNAWKYTSRNPAPT
+508 ENAWKYSGRNPAPEI
-522 VEFGSESVDGKQAF
+522 EFGCETLDGRQVC

-560 HKPEDFQGSGI
+560 HKPEDFQGNGI

-578 IVHRHGGR
+578 IVRRHGGR
-586 IWAVSAPDAGAT
+586 IWAESAPGAGAT

>member
-1 MVPQQ
+1 MQ
-6 AFGLFSSN
+6 A
-14 TFVYSLS
+14 
-21 QERVLNY
+21 
-28 LPKLLIAEGKRGIM
+28 
-42 HPLQP
+42 LQT
-47 SDDKLAEVHAASFLR
+47 SDDQLAEEHAAAFLLM
-62 IAALSLGA
+62 AALSLAA

-75 LFVLRFTV
+75 LLILRLAV
-83 PDQVARMAGPSAL
+83 PDQIMRMAGPSVL
-96 LLVSAIALHCLRRHR
+96 MLVSAFAIYCHRRRR
-111 IRVGLL
+111 IRAGLL
-117 ALGFGVW
+117 ALGIGIW
-124 LEITLMAAITG
+124 LEITLMAVITG
-135 GVKAP
+135 GMKAP

-147 IILMAGWLIGQ
+147 IILMAGWLLGL
-158 RMALAFAFIS
+158 RLALGFAFMS

-175 TLADSVGLLVPVPNR
+175 TLAESAGLIEPVPNR
-190 SHLLLIIQAG
+190 SLLLLVIQAG
-200 VLIFTAFIVI
+200 ALIFTTVIVS
-210 RIVGGYQAR
+210 RIVGSYQAR
-219 IEDVKRLGGELHE
+219 LEDVKRLGTELNQ
-232 RISALAASEASFH
+232 RMSALAASEASFH

-276 YPREALV
+276 YPRETLV

-291 APGRN
+291 APDRN
-296 DLANVAAMMAQAFAG
+296 DLAAVAAMMQRAFAG

-320 LRASGEAFPKDVRLV
+320 RRADGEAFPKDVRLV

-353 EQVKARAEVR
+353 GQVQAREEIR
-363 SLNESLEKRVQE
+363 RLNAGLEKRVQE
-375 RTSDLTA
+375 RTSELTA

-404 IDGFSHLLAEE
+404 IDGFSHLLAEDYE
-415 YGHKLDD
+415 DKLDH

-451 TRKEMRREQV
+451 TRQEMRREPV
-461 DLGRLAMEVNEEI
+461 DLGRLAAELNEEI
-474 ARGWSG
+474 ARAWPGKQ
-480 NLPILSL
+480 PAISL
-487 PQRCMVDGD
+487 PGRCLAEGN
-496 PQLLRLMMQNLL
+496 PQLLRLMLQNLL
-508 GNAWKYTSRNPAPT
+508 ENAWKYSGRNPAPEI
-522 VEFGSESVDGKQAF
+522 EFGCETLDGRQVC

-560 HKPEDFQGSGI
+560 HKPEDFQGNGI

-578 IVHRHGGR
+578 IVRRHGGR
-586 IWAVSAPDAGAT
+586 IWAESAPGAGAT

>member
-1 MVPQQ
+1 MQ
-6 AFGLFSSN
+6 A
-14 TFVYSLS
+14 
-21 QERVLNY
+21 
-28 LPKLLIAEGKRGIM
+28 
-42 HPLQP
+42 LQP
-47 SDDKLAEVHAASFLR
+47 SDDQLAEEHAAAFLLM
-62 IAALSLGA
+62 AALSLAA

-75 LFVLRFTV
+75 LLILRLAV
-83 PDQVARMAGPSAL
+83 PDQIMRMAGPSVL
-96 LLVSAIALHCLRRHR
+96 MLVSAFAIYCHRRRR
-111 IRVGLL
+111 IRAGLL
-117 ALGFGVW
+117 ALGIGIW
-124 LEITLMAAITG
+124 LEITLMAVITG
-135 GVKAP
+135 GMKAP

-147 IILMAGWLIGQ
+147 IILMAGWLLGL
-158 RMALAFAFIS
+158 RLALGFAFMS

-175 TLADSVGLLVPVPNR
+175 TLAESAGLIEPVPNR
-190 SHLLLIIQAG
+190 SLLLLVIQAG
-200 VLIFTAFIVI
+200 ALIFTTVIVS
-210 RIVGGYQAR
+210 RIVGSYQAR
-219 IEDVKRLGGELHE
+219 LEDVKRLGTELNQ
-232 RISALAASEASFH
+232 RMSALAASEASFH

-276 YPREALV
+276 YPRETLV

-291 APGRN
+291 APDRN
-296 DLANVAAMMAQAFAG
+296 DLAAVAAMMQRAFAG

-320 LRASGEAFPKDVRLV
+320 RRADGEAFPKDVRLV

-353 EQVKARAEVR
+353 GQVQAREEIR
-363 SLNESLEKRVQE
+363 RLNAGLEKRVQE
-375 RTSDLTA
+375 RTSELTA

-404 IDGFSHLLAEE
+404 IDGFSHLLAEDYE
-415 YGHKLDD
+415 DKLDH

-451 TRKEMRREQV
+451 TRQEMRRESV
-461 DLGRLAMEVNEEI
+461 DLGRLAAELNEEI
-474 ARGWSG
+474 ARAWPGKQ
-480 NLPILSL
+480 PAISL
-487 PQRCMVDGD
+487 PGRCLAEGD
-496 PQLLRLMMQNLL
+496 PQLLRLMLQNLL
-508 GNAWKYTSRNPAPT
+508 ENAWKYSGRNPAPEI
-522 VEFGSESVDGKQAF
+522 EFGCETLDGRQVC

-560 HKPEDFQGSGI
+560 HKPEDFQGNGI

-578 IVHRHGGR
+578 IVRRHGGR
-586 IWAVSAPDAGAT
+586 IWAESAPGAGAT

>member
-1 MVPQQ
+1 MQ
-6 AFGLFSSN
+6 
-14 TFVYSLS
+14 T
-21 QERVLNY
+21 
-28 LPKLLIAEGKRGIM
+28 
-42 HPLQP
+42 LQP
-47 SDDKLAEVHAASFLR
+47 SDDQLAEEHAAAFLLM
-62 IAALSLGA
+62 AALSLAA

-75 LFVLRFTV
+75 LLILRLAV
-83 PDQVARMAGPSAL
+83 PDQIMRMAGPSVL
-96 LLVSAIALHCLRRHR
+96 MLVSAFAIYCHRRRR
-111 IRVGLL
+111 IRAGLL
-117 ALGFGVW
+117 ALGIGIW
-124 LEITLMAAITG
+124 LEITLMAVITG
-135 GVKAP
+135 GMKAP

-147 IILMAGWLIGQ
+147 IILMAGWLLGL
-158 RMALAFAFIS
+158 RLALGFAFMS

-175 TLADSVGLLVPVPNR
+175 TLAESAGLIEPVPNR
-190 SHLLLIIQAG
+190 SLLLLVIQAG
-200 VLIFTAFIVI
+200 ALIFTTVIVS
-210 RIVGGYQAR
+210 RIVGSYQAR
-219 IEDVKRLGGELHE
+219 LEDVKRLGTELNQ
-232 RISALAASEASFH
+232 RMSALAASEASFH

-276 YPREALV
+276 YPRETLV

-291 APGRN
+291 APDRN
-296 DLANVAAMMAQAFAG
+296 DLAAVAAMMQRAFAG

-320 LRASGEAFPKDVRLV
+320 RRADGEAFPKDVRLV

-353 EQVKARAEVR
+353 GQVQAREEIR
-363 SLNESLEKRVQE
+363 RLNAGLEKRVQE
-375 RTSDLTA
+375 RTSELTA

-404 IDGFSHLLAEE
+404 IDGFSHLLAEDYE
-415 YGHKLDD
+415 GKLDE
-422 QGRDYLGRVRKA
+422 QGRNYLGRVRKA

-451 TRKEMRREQV
+451 TRQEMRREPV
-461 DLGRLAMEVNEEI
+461 DLGRLAEELNEEI
-474 ARGWSG
+474 ARAWPGKQ
-480 NLPILSL
+480 PAISL
-487 PQRCMVDGD
+487 PGRCLAEGD
-496 PQLLRLMMQNLL
+496 PQLLRLMLQNLL
-508 GNAWKYTSRNPAPT
+508 ENAWKYSARHPAPEI
-522 VEFGSESVDGKQAF
+522 EFGCETLDGRQVC

-560 HKPEDFQGSGI
+560 HKPEDFQGNGI

-578 IVHRHGGR
+578 IVRRHGGR
-586 IWAVSAPDAGAT
+586 IWAESAPGAGAT

>member
-1 MVPQQ
+1 MQ
-6 AFGLFSSN
+6 A
-14 TFVYSLS
+14 
-21 QERVLNY
+21 
-28 LPKLLIAEGKRGIM
+28 
-42 HPLQP
+42 LQT
-47 SDDKLAEVHAASFLR
+47 SDDQLAEEHAAAFLLM
-62 IAALSLGA
+62 AALSLAA

-75 LFVLRFTV
+75 LLILRLAV
-83 PDQVARMAGPSAL
+83 PDQIMRMAGPSVL
-96 LLVSAIALHCLRRHR
+96 MLVSAFAIYCHRRRR
-111 IRVGLL
+111 IRAGLL
-117 ALGFGVW
+117 ALGIGIW
-124 LEITLMAAITG
+124 LEITLMAVITG
-135 GVKAP
+135 GMKAP

-147 IILMAGWLIGQ
+147 IILMAGWLLGL
-158 RMALAFAFIS
+158 RLALGFAFMS

-175 TLADSVGLLVPVPNR
+175 TLAESAGLIEPVPNR
-190 SHLLLIIQAG
+190 SLLLLVIQAG
-200 VLIFTAFIVI
+200 ALIFTTVIVS
-210 RIVGGYQAR
+210 RIVGSYQAR
-219 IEDVKRLGGELHE
+219 LEDVKRLGTELNQ
-232 RISALAASEASFH
+232 RMSALAASEASFH

-276 YPREALV
+276 YPRETLV

-291 APGRN
+291 APDRN
-296 DLANVAAMMAQAFAG
+296 DLAAVAAMMQRAFAG

-320 LRASGEAFPKDVRLV
+320 RRADGEAFPKDVRLV

-353 EQVKARAEVR
+353 GQVQAREEIR
-363 SLNESLEKRVQE
+363 RLNAGLEKRVQE
-375 RTSDLTA
+375 RTSELTA

-404 IDGFSHLLAEE
+404 IDGFSHLLAEDYE
-415 YGHKLDD
+415 DKLDH

-451 TRKEMRREQV
+451 TRQEMRREPV
-461 DLGRLAMEVNEEI
+461 DLGRLAEELNEEI
-474 ARGWSG
+474 ARAWPGKQ
-480 NLPILSL
+480 PAISL
-487 PQRCMVDGD
+487 PGRCLAEGD
-496 PQLLRLMMQNLL
+496 PQLLRLMLQNLL
-508 GNAWKYTSRNPAPT
+508 ENAWKYSGRNPAPEI
-522 VEFGSESVDGKQAF
+522 EFGCETLDGRQVC

-560 HKPEDFQGSGI
+560 HKPEDFQGNGI

-578 IVHRHGGR
+578 IVRRHGGR
-586 IWAVSAPDAGAT
+586 IWAESAPGAGAT

>member
-1 MVPQQ
+1 
-6 AFGLFSSN
+6 
-14 TFVYSLS
+14 
-21 QERVLNY
+21 
-28 LPKLLIAEGKRGIM
+28 
-42 HPLQP
+42 
-47 SDDKLAEVHAASFLR
+47 
-62 IAALSLGA
+62 
-70 GSLIY
+70 
-75 LFVLRFTV
+75 
-83 PDQVARMAGPSAL
+83 
-96 LLVSAIALHCLRRHR
+96 
-111 IRVGLL
+111 
-117 ALGFGVW
+117 
-124 LEITLMAAITG
+124 
-135 GVKAP
+135 
-140 AIYLYPL
+140 
-147 IILMAGWLIGQ
+147 
-158 RMALAFAFIS
+158 
-168 VLACVIL
+168 
-175 TLADSVGLLVPVPNR
+175 
-190 SHLLLIIQAG
+190 

-276 YPREALV
+276 YPQEALV

-335 RGTWFGQDVLIAT
+335 RGAWFGQDVLIAT

-363 SLNESLEKRVQE
+363 ILNESLEKRVQE

-461 DLGRLAMEVNEEI
+461 DLGRLATEVNEEI

-508 GNAWKYTSRNPAPT
+508 ENSWKYTSRNPAPT

-578 IVHRHGGR
+578 IVHRHGGL
-586 IWAVSAPDAGAT
+586 IWAESAPGAGAT

>member
-1 MVPQQ
+1 MQ
-6 AFGLFSSN
+6 A
-14 TFVYSLS
+14 
-21 QERVLNY
+21 
-28 LPKLLIAEGKRGIM
+28 
-42 HPLQP
+42 LQT
-47 SDDKLAEVHAASFLR
+47 SDDQLAEEHAAAFLLM
-62 IAALSLGA
+62 AALSLAA

-75 LFVLRFTV
+75 LLILRLAV
-83 PDQVARMAGPSAL
+83 PDQIMRMAGPSVL
-96 LLVSAIALHCLRRHR
+96 MLVSAFAIYCHRRRR
-111 IRVGLL
+111 IRAGLL
-117 ALGFGVW
+117 ALGIGIW
-124 LEITLMAAITG
+124 LEITLMAVITG
-135 GVKAP
+135 GMKAP

-147 IILMAGWLIGQ
+147 IILMAGWLLGL
-158 RMALAFAFIS
+158 RLALGFAFMS

-175 TLADSVGLLVPVPNR
+175 TLAESAGLIEPVPNR
-190 SHLLLIIQAG
+190 SLLLLVIQAG
-200 VLIFTAFIVI
+200 ALIFTTVIVS
-210 RIVGGYQAR
+210 RIVGSYQAR
-219 IEDVKRLGGELHE
+219 LEDVKRLGTELNQ
-232 RISALAASEASFH
+232 RMSALAASEASFH

-276 YPREALV
+276 YPRETLV

-291 APGRN
+291 APDRN
-296 DLANVAAMMAQAFAG
+296 DLAAVAAMMQRAFAG

-320 LRASGEAFPKDVRLV
+320 RRADGEAFPKDVRLV

-353 EQVKARAEVR
+353 GQVQAREEIR
-363 SLNESLEKRVQE
+363 RLNAGLEKRVQE
-375 RTSDLTA
+375 RTSELTA

-404 IDGFSHLLAEE
+404 IDGFSHLLAEDYE
-415 YGHKLDD
+415 DKLDH

-451 TRKEMRREQV
+451 TRQEMRRESV
-461 DLGRLAMEVNEEI
+461 DLGRLAEELNEEI
-474 ARGWSG
+474 ARAWPGKQ
-480 NLPILSL
+480 PAISL
-487 PQRCMVDGD
+487 PGRCLAEGN
-496 PQLLRLMMQNLL
+496 PQLLRLMLQNLL
-508 GNAWKYTSRNPAPT
+508 ENAWKYSGRNPAPEI
-522 VEFGSESVDGKQAF
+522 EFGCETLDGRQVC

-560 HKPEDFQGSGI
+560 HKPEDFQGNGI

-578 IVHRHGGR
+578 IVRRHGGR
-586 IWAVSAPDAGAT
+586 IWAESAPGAGAT

>member
-1 MVPQQ
+1 MQ
-6 AFGLFSSN
+6 A
-14 TFVYSLS
+14 
-21 QERVLNY
+21 
-28 LPKLLIAEGKRGIM
+28 
-42 HPLQP
+42 LQP
-47 SDDKLAEVHAASFLR
+47 SDDQLAEEHAAAFLLM
-62 IAALSLGA
+62 AALSLAA

-75 LFVLRFTV
+75 LLILRLAV
-83 PDQVARMAGPSAL
+83 PDQIMRMAGPSVL
-96 LLVSAIALHCLRRHR
+96 MLVSAFAIYCHRRRR
-111 IRVGLL
+111 IRAGLL
-117 ALGFGVW
+117 ALGIGIW
-124 LEITLMAAITG
+124 LEITLMAVITG
-135 GVKAP
+135 GMKAP

-147 IILMAGWLIGQ
+147 IILMAGWLLGL
-158 RMALAFAFIS
+158 RLALGFAFMS

-175 TLADSVGLLVPVPNR
+175 TLAESAGLIEPVPNR
-190 SHLLLIIQAG
+190 SLLLLVIQAG
-200 VLIFTAFIVI
+200 ALIFTTVIVS
-210 RIVGGYQAR
+210 RIVGSYQAR
-219 IEDVKRLGGELHE
+219 LEDVKRLGTELNQ
-232 RISALAASEASFH
+232 RMSALAASEASFH

-276 YPREALV
+276 YPRETLV

-291 APGRN
+291 APDRN
-296 DLANVAAMMAQAFAG
+296 DLAAVAAMMQRAFAG

-320 LRASGEAFPKDVRLV
+320 RRADGEAFPKDVRLV

-353 EQVKARAEVR
+353 GQVQAREEIR
-363 SLNESLEKRVQE
+363 RLNAGLEKRVQE
-375 RTSDLTA
+375 RTSELTA

-404 IDGFSHLLAEE
+404 IDGFSHLLAEDYE
-415 YGHKLDD
+415 DKLDH

-451 TRKEMRREQV
+451 TRQEMRRESV
-461 DLGRLAMEVNEEI
+461 DLGRLAEELNEEI
-474 ARGWSG
+474 ARAWPGKQ
-480 NLPILSL
+480 PAISL
-487 PQRCMVDGD
+487 PGRCLAEGD
-496 PQLLRLMMQNLL
+496 PQLLRLMLQNLL
-508 GNAWKYTSRNPAPT
+508 ENAWKYSGRNPAPEI
-522 VEFGSESVDGKQAF
+522 EFGCETLDGRQVC

-560 HKPEDFQGSGI
+560 HKPEDFQGNGI

-578 IVHRHGGR
+578 IVRRHGGR
-586 IWAVSAPDAGAT
+586 IWAESAPGAGAT

>member
-1 MVPQQ
+1 MQ
-6 AFGLFSSN
+6 A
-14 TFVYSLS
+14 
-21 QERVLNY
+21 
-28 LPKLLIAEGKRGIM
+28 
-42 HPLQP
+42 LQP
-47 SDDKLAEVHAASFLR
+47 SDDQLAEEHAAAFLLM
-62 IAALSLGA
+62 AALSLAA

-75 LFVLRFTV
+75 LLILRLAV
-83 PDQVARMAGPSAL
+83 PDQIMRMAGPSVL
-96 LLVSAIALHCLRRHR
+96 MLVSAFAIYCHRRRR
-111 IRVGLL
+111 IRAGLL
-117 ALGFGVW
+117 ALGIGIW
-124 LEITLMAAITG
+124 LEITLMAVITG
-135 GVKAP
+135 GMKAP

-147 IILMAGWLIGQ
+147 IILMAGWLLGL
-158 RMALAFAFIS
+158 RLALGFAFMS

-175 TLADSVGLLVPVPNR
+175 TLAESAGLIEPVPNR
-190 SHLLLIIQAG
+190 SLLLLVIQAG
-200 VLIFTAFIVI
+200 ALIFTTVIVS
-210 RIVGGYQAR
+210 RIVGSYQAR
-219 IEDVKRLGGELHE
+219 LEDVKRLGTELNQ
-232 RISALAASEASFH
+232 RMSALAASEASFH

-276 YPREALV
+276 YPRETLV

-291 APGRN
+291 APDRN
-296 DLANVAAMMAQAFAG
+296 DLAAVAAMMQRAFAG

-320 LRASGEAFPKDVRLV
+320 RRADGEAFPKEVRLV

-353 EQVKARAEVR
+353 GQVQAREEIR
-363 SLNESLEKRVQE
+363 HLNAGLEKRVQE
-375 RTSDLTA
+375 RTSELTA

-404 IDGFSHLLAEE
+404 IDGFSHLLAEDYE
-415 YGHKLDD
+415 DKLDH

-451 TRKEMRREQV
+451 TRQEMRREPV
-461 DLGRLAMEVNEEI
+461 DLGRLAAELNEEI
-474 ARGWSG
+474 ARAW
-480 NLPILSL
+480 PDRHPALSL
-487 PQRCMVDGD
+487 TGHCLVEGD
-496 PQLLRLMMQNLL
+496 PQLLRLMLQNLL
-508 GNAWKYTSRNPAPT
+508 ENAWKYSARHPAPEI
-522 VEFGSESVDGKQAF
+522 EFGCETLDGRQVC

-560 HKPEDFQGSGI
+560 HKPEEFQGNGI
-571 GLATVAR
+571 GLATVSR
-578 IVHRHGGR
+578 IVRRHGGR
-586 IWAVSAPDAGAT
+586 IWAESSPGAGAT

>member
-1 MVPQQ
+1 MQ
-6 AFGLFSSN
+6 A
-14 TFVYSLS
+14 
-21 QERVLNY
+21 
-28 LPKLLIAEGKRGIM
+28 
-42 HPLQP
+42 LQP
-47 SDDKLAEVHAASFLR
+47 SDDQLAEEHAAAFLLM
-62 IAALSLGA
+62 AALSLAA

-75 LFVLRFTV
+75 LLILRLAV
-83 PDQVARMAGPSAL
+83 PDQIMRMAGPSVL
-96 LLVSAIALHCLRRHR
+96 MLVSAFAIYCHRRRR
-111 IRVGLL
+111 IRAGLL
-117 ALGFGVW
+117 ALGIGIW
-124 LEITLMAAITG
+124 LEITLMAVITG
-135 GVKAP
+135 GMKAP

-147 IILMAGWLIGQ
+147 IILMAGWLLGL
-158 RMALAFAFIS
+158 RLALGFAFMS

-175 TLADSVGLLVPVPNR
+175 TLAESAGLIEPVPNR
-190 SHLLLIIQAG
+190 SLLLLVIQAG
-200 VLIFTAFIVI
+200 ALIFTTVIVS
-210 RIVGGYQAR
+210 RIVGSYQAR
-219 IEDVKRLGGELHE
+219 LEDVKRLGTELNQ
-232 RISALAASEASFH
+232 RMSALAASEASFH

-276 YPREALV
+276 YPRETLV

-291 APGRN
+291 APDRN
-296 DLANVAAMMAQAFAG
+296 DLAAVAAMMQRAFAG

-320 LRASGEAFPKDVRLV
+320 RRADGEAFPKDVRLV

-353 EQVKARAEVR
+353 GQVQAREEIR
-363 SLNESLEKRVQE
+363 RLNAGLEKRVQE
-375 RTSDLTA
+375 RTSELTA

-404 IDGFSHLLAEE
+404 IDGFSHLLAEDYE
-415 YGHKLDD
+415 DKLDH

-451 TRKEMRREQV
+451 TRQEMRREPV
-461 DLGRLAMEVNEEI
+461 DLGRLAAELNEEI
-474 ARGWSG
+474 ARAWPGKQ
-480 NLPILSL
+480 PAISL
-487 PQRCMVDGD
+487 PGRCLAEGN
-496 PQLLRLMMQNLL
+496 PQLLRLMLQNLL
-508 GNAWKYTSRNPAPT
+508 ENAWKYSGRNPAPEI
-522 VEFGSESVDGKQAF
+522 EFGCETLDGRQVC

-560 HKPEDFQGSGI
+560 HKPEDFQGNGI

-578 IVHRHGGR
+578 IVRRHGGR
-586 IWAVSAPDAGAT
+586 IWAESAPGAGAT

>member
-1 MVPQQ
+1 MQ
-6 AFGLFSSN
+6 A
-14 TFVYSLS
+14 
-21 QERVLNY
+21 
-28 LPKLLIAEGKRGIM
+28 
-42 HPLQP
+42 LQP
-47 SDDKLAEVHAASFLR
+47 SDDQLAEEHAAAFLLM
-62 IAALSLGA
+62 AALSLAA

-75 LFVLRFTV
+75 LLILRLAV
-83 PDQVARMAGPSAL
+83 PDQIMRMAGPSVL
-96 LLVSAIALHCLRRHR
+96 MLVSAFAIYCHRRRR
-111 IRVGLL
+111 IRAGLL
-117 ALGFGVW
+117 ALGIGIW
-124 LEITLMAAITG
+124 LEITLMAVITG

-147 IILMAGWLIGQ
+147 IILMAGWLLGL
-158 RMALAFAFIS
+158 RLALGFAFMS

-175 TLADSVGLLVPVPNR
+175 TLAESAGLIEPVPNR
-190 SHLLLIIQAG
+190 SLLLLVIQAG
-200 VLIFTAFIVI
+200 ALIFTTVIVS
-210 RIVGGYQAR
+210 RIVGSYQAR
-219 IEDVKRLGGELHE
+219 LEDVKRLGTELNQ
-232 RISALAASEASFH
+232 RMSALAASEASFH

-276 YPREALV
+276 YPRETLV

-291 APGRN
+291 APDRN
-296 DLANVAAMMAQAFAG
+296 DLAAVAAMMQRAFAG

-320 LRASGEAFPKDVRLV
+320 RRADGEAFPKDVRLV

-353 EQVKARAEVR
+353 GQVQAREEIR
-363 SLNESLEKRVQE
+363 RLNAGLEKRVQE
-375 RTSDLTA
+375 RTSELTA

-404 IDGFSHLLAEE
+404 IDGFSHLLAEDYE
-415 YGHKLDD
+415 DKLDH

-451 TRKEMRREQV
+451 TRQEMRREPV
-461 DLGRLAMEVNEEI
+461 DLGRLAEELNEEI
-474 ARGWSG
+474 ARAWPGKQ
-480 NLPILSL
+480 PAISL
-487 PQRCMVDGD
+487 PGRCLAEGD
-496 PQLLRLMMQNLL
+496 PQLLRLMLQNLL
-508 GNAWKYTSRNPAPT
+508 ENAWKYSGRNPAPEI
-522 VEFGSESVDGKQAF
+522 EFGCETLDGRQVC

-560 HKPEDFQGSGI
+560 HKPEDFQGNGI

-578 IVHRHGGR
+578 IVRRHGGR
-586 IWAVSAPDAGAT
+586 IWAESAPGAGAT